1 MADYVEK
8 GDEGDVDFEDDRD
21 LDLEAEFDAPAE
33 LDDEEVEEP
42 VEDED
47 EDDALTESLD
57 GILYPAGYNT
67 DNLVENYSRKA
78 LAKRQSIAKFRESCR
93 PSSSR
98 YNEAL
103 RGTRRY
109 VESDENSN
117 SWENNTF
124 IDKYN
129 ESRKLDYKELLK
141 NGFLG

>member
-1 MADYVEK
+1 MVGGREVGGRVVGGRVGGGRVE
-8 GDEGDVDFEDDRD
+8 
-21 LDLEAEFDAPAE
+21 
-33 LDDEEVEEP
+33 
-42 VEDED
+42 